1 MGIQI
6 EPDLDHNMQYI
17 QGLQKISAKLIHMMN
32 CGTCQ
37 YTSLKQLE
45 LCTHVSTIGQVV
57 QRGFILPLFPKDVI
71 YYFWLNN
78 ILTKTRA

>member
-37 YTSLKQLE
+37 YTSPKQL
-45 LCTHVSTIGQVV
+45 HSQVDKKSSTQ
-57 QRGFILPLFPKDVI
+57 QA
-71 YYFWLNN
+71 YFQSCY
-78 ILTKTRA
+78 AP